1 MQRKRTINNK
11 TGDVWISGGA
21 SNDDDGGSAKL
32 KNSSSNK
39 RGSSKSIISSNIISS
54 HCLHE
59 LCLPDVPVALKLV
72 ILSFVGFAL
81 LVVLTAKGRH
91 AHWRYK
97 NAWHMRAPHMPHP
110 LLDKLKGSRG
120 SNKGIRSSSNSNR
133 QSATSG
139 YASGNS
145 QSLADATQQ
154 MLAQPSKF
162 VV

>member
-21 SNDDDGGSAKL
+21 SNDDDGGSAKR
-32 KNSSSNK
+32 KTSNK
-39 RGSSKSIISSNIISS
+39 RGSSKNIISS
-54 HCLHE
+54 SISSDCLHE

-97 NAWHMRAPHMPHP
+97 NAWNMRAPHMPTFQATTITTTTQVKIAVNQN
-110 LLDKLKGSRG
+110 LTRKRVEK
-120 SNKGIRSSSNSNR
+120 RSLYLYR
-133 QSATSG
+133 VIT
-139 YASGNS
+139 
-145 QSLADATQQ
+145 
-154 MLAQPSKF
+154 F
-162 VV
+162 

>member
-32 KNSSSNK
+32 KNSNK
-39 RGSSKSIISSNIISS
+39 RGSSKNIISS
-54 HCLHE
+54 SISSDCLHE

-97 NAWHMRAPHMPHP
+97 NAWHMRAPHMPQP

-120 SNKGIRSSSNSNR
+120 SSKG
-133 QSATSG
+133 
-139 YASGNS
+139 
-145 QSLADATQQ
+145 SL
-154 MLAQPSKF
+154 
-162 VV
+162 